1 MSEVERDPG
10 GLLTVETLVC
20 PSRCSHSLW
29 KVNEDGG
36 AGQVSIVANDQ
47 HQPASSRAIAVLATV
62 CFLFLA
68 ARTCQR

>member
-10 GLLTVETLVC
+10 GLLTEQALVC
-20 PSRCSHSLW
+20 PSRCCHSPF
-29 KVNEDGG
+29 DGDRRPR

-47 HQPASSRAIAVLATV
+47 HQPASSRAIAVLARV